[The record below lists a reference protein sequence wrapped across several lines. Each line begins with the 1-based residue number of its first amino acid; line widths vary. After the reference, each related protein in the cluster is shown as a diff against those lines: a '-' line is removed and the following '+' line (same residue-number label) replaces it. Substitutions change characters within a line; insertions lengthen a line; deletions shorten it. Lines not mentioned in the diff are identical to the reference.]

1 VKSLREFL
9 DGYSKSRLGWLHN
22 AGDRHDTS
30 ARHRQLLLLVV
41 ALMLI
46 AAVRARAEFGTSQ
59 ALTWLMLGGCV
70 GVNAGIGISLV
81 HDGDPASPPE
91 TSFSG
96 CLVLFIFFFPLH
108 LVSRVG

>member
-1 VKSLREFL
+1 MKSLREFL

-59 ALTWLMLGGCV
+59 AFTWLMLGGCV
-70 GVNAGIGISLV
+70 AVMLGSAYLWYTMEILPRRPKRG
-81 HDGDPASPPE
+81 
-91 TSFSG
+91 
-96 CLVLFIFFFPLH
+96 
-108 LVSRVG
+108 SRVA